1 MQTQQ
6 QPVPFCFYVSKRVLR
21 FIDTSHSFCFQQIV
35 PESGLKHCSLFHS
48 PFKYQQRLVA
58 NMKADIDSELFGKIS
73 PNKQKESNSKPQRQ
87 CWLIP
92 TNAEQHNRQKIL
104 LNHQV
109 QLELTACTFD
119 QTKIMVKVHTI
130 PPVQWMVQR
139 PQA

>member
-1 MQTQQ
+1 
-6 QPVPFCFYVSKRVLR
+6 
-21 FIDTSHSFCFQQIV
+21 
-35 PESGLKHCSLFHS
+35 
-48 PFKYQQRLVA
+48 
-58 NMKADIDSELFGKIS
+58 MKADIDSELFGKIS

-104 LNHQV
+104 LNHRV